1 MDSDGEI
8 VDEERS
14 PKDVSEEEAVK
25 LYTDM
30 LTGSLHPVRAL
41 YGWWEEGER
50 GDVTLGTF

>member
-30 LTGSLHPVRAL
+30 LTGSLHHVLPKYWSEESKRAT
-41 YGWWEEGER
+41 R
-50 GDVTLGTF
+50 DVGIF